1 MNDHAVRVDI
11 NERQVLVEVMSEQR
25 ESNKNIPELEVK
37 RQVLIQTS

>member
-25 ESNKNIPELEVK
+25 ESNKNIPELEVQ